1 MARSGSA
8 RPAARARRA
17 VAPARRAPAGTRRNR
32 KRGEDDNRR
41 GQLIDA
47 AARLFRDKGYHG
59 TSVREIAHAT
69 GMQSGSWVYHFRT
82 KQDLLAAVME
92 QGLAEALARVDE
104 IVALALPPRTT
115 FEALVRAHLET
126 LLGPGRDFI
135 PVLLYE
141 WPSLEPAARRQ
152 VLAPSLR
159 YEAAWDEV
167 IGALRANGEWA
178 GPTRVDRLLMFGAL
192 NWIARWYRAD
202 GALGLDALAG
212 ECVRFFLRTPAP
224 RPATRRATSWPGARR
239 RSVP

>member
-1 MARSGSA
+1 MARPG
-8 RPAARARRA
+8 RARSA
-17 VAPARRAPAGTRRNR
+17 TPAARRAPAGAGRDR

-104 IVALALPPRTT
+104 IVALGLPSRTT

-141 WPSLEPAARRQ
+141 WPSLEPAARRR
-152 VLAPSLR
+152 VLAPALR

-167 IGALRANGEWA
+167 IGELQAAGEWA
-178 GPTRVDRLLMFGAL
+178 GPTRVDRLLLFGAL

-224 RPATRRATSWPGARR
+224 RAAPRRVTSPPGARR
-239 RSVP
+239 RTVP